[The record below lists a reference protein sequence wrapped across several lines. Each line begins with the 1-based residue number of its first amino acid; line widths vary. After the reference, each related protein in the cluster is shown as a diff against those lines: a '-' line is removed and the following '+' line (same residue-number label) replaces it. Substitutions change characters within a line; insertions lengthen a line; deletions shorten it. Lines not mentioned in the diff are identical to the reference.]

1 MSYFWDMEN
10 HTFYGYIVAI
20 LLVIFVQAYWNYA
33 YYNKETKSVYVM
45 RRLPDRKEYSR
56 TIWVAPL
63 MEALIIVLIM
73 AGNILVDLGVYA
85 FFTPDIA
92 LHSDY
97 LSHLLPF

>member
-1 MSYFWDMEN
+1 MF
-10 HTFYGYIVAI
+10 
-20 LLVIFVQAYWNYA
+20 FVQAYWNYA

-45 RRLPDRKEYSR
+45 RRLPDRKEYRR

-73 AGNILVDLGVYA
+73 TGSVLLDLGIYV

-92 LHSDY
+92 LPSDY
-97 LSHLLPF
+97 LSHILPL